1 MNLRLLA
8 ASIHADAAILRAYA
22 ETGSIRGAARALGTT
37 IHQVQRVVDP
47 VATAEHI
54 AKTTERNR
62 SRLPAEWQGAACSI
76 CRTRPGRMYCA
87 ARCDGDHCGEEA
99 TAQRL
104 ADYERYNAQ
113 RRKNNARATREQR
126 RIEPK
131 RSEEAMNSER
141 RAIG

>member
-22 ETGSIRGAARALGTT
+22 EAGTIRGAARALGTT

-54 AKTTERNR
+54 AKTAERQRN
-62 SRLPAEWQGAACSI
+62 RLPAEWQGAKCSI
-76 CRTRPGRMYCA
+76 CHTRPGRMYCA
-87 ARCDGDHCGEEA
+87 MCCDGEGCGEEA
-99 TAQRL
+99 TPERL
-104 ADYERYNAQ
+104 ADYQRYNVA
-113 RRKNNARATREQR
+113 RRKHNATATREER
-126 RIEPK
+126 RIGRR
-131 RSEEAMNSER
+131 RSEEAVNSER